1 MSIANYVFLRDIGR
15 LLEDNEVTIDNID
28 KAIKTASHFAIDD
41 LFLKGIKGD
50 KAKIQKRLIKQCGV
64 RN

>member
-1 MSIANYVFLRDIGR
+1 MFLRDIGR

-41 LFLKGIKGD
+41 LFLKGIKD
-50 KAKIQKRLIKQCGV
+50 NKAKI
-64 RN
+64 